1 MQLDVHTLSLATVFV
16 MALLG
21 VLLAF
26 AGMQNRT
33 VRAPAFWGAA
43 YVAGA
48 VAVGLIAARGS
59 IPNWLSINIA
69 NALALVSLG
78 LVWVGMRVFDRRPV
92 RVAPEIAILV
102 VPVALWLLACAAPA
116 FRADINLRI
125 VLMAA
130 LGALPATLSARDV
143 WRGRSEPL
151 MSRRPTVWVLSAY
164 AAVSL
169 ARIPVTVAAPLSDGR
184 LLLSGAWLG
193 MLTFGNLLF
202 TMVLAFLLLTMIKER
217 SELKHK
223 IASLTDPLSGVGNR
237 RAFFKD
243 AERLRQSVGREP
255 LAVMMFDLD
264 RFKSIND
271 HFGHGTGD
279 AVLKIFA
286 ATASRI
292 LGETAVFGRIGGE
305 EFATVLPVADLDE
318 AVSVADRVRRDFA
331 AAAAD
336 YGYDA
341 FSPSVS
347 AGVVLARDPRQVLR
361 DVLASADAALYCA
374 KAAGRNRVEASDASK
389 QAFVPLAE
397 TDPRNR
403 RAHRPREA
411 VNA

>member
-1 MQLDVHTLSLATVFV
+1 MHLDVGTLSLATVFV

-130 LGALPATLSARDV
+130 LGALPATLAARDV

-169 ARIPVTVAAPLSDGR
+169 ARIPITVAAPLSDGR

-202 TMVLAFLLLTMIKER
+202 TMVLAFLLLNLVKER

-223 IASLTDPLSGVGNR
+223 IAATIDPLSGVANR

-243 AERLRQSVGREP
+243 AERLRQSIGPEP
-255 LAVMMFDLD
+255 LAVMVFDLD
-264 RFKSIND
+264 CFKSIND
-271 HFGHGTGD
+271 RFGHGTGD
-279 AVLKIFA
+279 TVLMIFA
-286 ATASRI
+286 ATASRV
-292 LGETAVFGRIGGE
+292 LGGTAIFGRIGGD
-305 EFATVLPVADLDE
+305 EFAAALPVADLDE
-318 AVSVADRVRRDFA
+318 AVLVAERVRREFA
-331 AAAAD
+331 AVAAD
-336 YGYDA
+336 YGHDA

-347 AGVVLARDPRQVLR
+347 AGVVLARDPRESLH
-361 DVLASADAALYCA
+361 DVLAGADAALYRA
-374 KAAGRNRVEASDASK
+374 KAAGRNRVEAGDPSMWM
-389 QAFVPLAE
+389 PMPRAE
-397 TDPRNR
+397 IDPGNR